1 MSKAKVTVEIWS
13 DVVCPYCLVGK
24 RKLEQAIA
32 KLNAQEQVDIVWH
45 SFQLDP
51 DFPMNFSMP
60 VAQYLA
66 DKKGIPMDSIISM
79 QDQLAHNGKTY
90 GIDFQFSKSLSFN
103 TLNVHR
109 LIQWS
114 KKVDKSNDLKEAFIV
129 ALYTDGVDLSKSE
142 NILKI
147 VGKIGLDTAKAKEIL
162 ENNEFKIEV
171 KQDIDQF
178 KKMGERGVPFFLI
191 NKEMKISGAQ
201 DDKIFENT
209 LSTALKNTKKE
220 NNSANGDFC
229 LPVGDCN

>member
-1 MSKAKVTVEIWS
+1 MSKDKVTVEIWS

-32 KLNAQEQVDIVWH
+32 KMNAQEQVHVVWH

-60 VAQYLA
+60 VAHYLA
-66 DKKGIPMDSIISM
+66 DKKGIPLDSIISM

-90 GIDFQFSKSLSFN
+90 GIDFQFGKSLSFN
-103 TLNVHR
+103 TLDVHR

-114 KKVDKSNDLKEAFIV
+114 KTVGKSNDLKEAFMV

-142 NILKI
+142 NILKV
-147 VGKIGLDTAKAKEIL
+147 VGNIGLDTAKAKEVL

-171 KQDIDQF
+171 EQDIDQL
-178 KKMGERGVPFFLI
+178 KKMGVRGVPFFLI

-201 DDKIFENT
+201 DDTIFENI

-229 LPVGDCN
+229 LPDGDCD